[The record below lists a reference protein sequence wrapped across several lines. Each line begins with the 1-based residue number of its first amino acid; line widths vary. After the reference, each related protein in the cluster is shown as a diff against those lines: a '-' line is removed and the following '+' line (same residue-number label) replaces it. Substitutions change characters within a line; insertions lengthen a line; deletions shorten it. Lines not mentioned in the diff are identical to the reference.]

1 MKKFLSIFLCVLL
14 LISGSAVCLAEPAED
29 APLLDGAT
37 LVTFGAS
44 NTALSTW
51 PREVATE
58 LNMELV
64 NSGIGGNNTTHARAR
79 FERDVI
85 SHDPDFVI
93 LCFGVNDLNRL
104 VGSPPVTLEEYRDNF
119 QYFIDET
126 KAIGA
131 VPILVTSPFISESAC
146 GRSSCIRRLCQ
157 RCFGYICGGHRELA
171 EENGVGLVD
180 IHQVCDDNYTVEEFL
195 IKDGI
200 HLSELGD
207 SVFTEEICRYMKAN
221 FRQDPDA
228 PRVKQPTAPR
238 RSLEY
243 GQRALPRLILTNG

>member
-1 MKKFLSIFLCVLL
+1 MKKFCPFSCAYCF

-126 KAIGA
+126 KAVGA
-131 VPILVTSPFISESAC
+131 VPILVTSPFISEAPAAAPPCIRKALSTLLWIHMW
-146 GRSSCIRRLCQ
+146 RSS
-157 RCFGYICGGHRELA
+157 A
-171 EENGVGLVD
+171 
-180 IHQVCDDNYTVEEFL
+180 
-195 IKDGI
+195 
-200 HLSELGD
+200 S
-207 SVFTEEICRYMKAN
+207 
-221 FRQDPDA
+221 
-228 PRVKQPTAPR
+228 
-238 RSLEY
+238 
-243 GQRALPRLILTNG
+243 LPRKTV